1 MALVISFHGCDHKC
15 GVSMIAQSTAEKLA
29 ASSPQ
34 KNVLL
39 IHTEQGTGSDYCPSV
54 SETLENIRP
63 YLAERLFDFSE
74 IISDCKYK
82 NNLFILG
89 GASKPGSMHL
99 YNPDMAEY
107 LIESV
112 RKHFDYVI
120 CDTGS
125 EIEHGMCLGAL
136 CSSEVI
142 YQITSQSEIALKR
155 FVWQQ
160 SLYSQLRLKIDKLI
174 INKYSP
180 KEVNSKELIAK
191 RLGFN
196 IDDIICVKY
205 SNYGVSAEDY
215 GRSILFYKDR
225 AFSKSIDLIVSDI
238 LQRSLSGDVRP

>member
-15 GVSMIAQSTAEKLA
+15 GVSMIAQSTAERLA
-29 ASSPQ
+29 AHFSEKQ
-34 KNVLL
+34 VLL
-39 IHTEQGTGSDYCPSV
+39 IHTEQGIGSDYCHAV

-63 YLAERLFDFSE
+63 YLAEKLIDFSE

-99 YNPDMAEY
+99 YHPDMAEY

-136 CSSEVI
+136 CSSDAI

-155 FVWQQ
+155 FEWQQ
-160 SLYSQLRLKIDKLI
+160 SLYSQLRLKIRKLI
-174 INKYSP
+174 INKYSH
-180 KEVNSKELIAK
+180 KEVNTKEIIAG
-191 RLGFN
+191 RLRFDN
-196 IDDIICVKY
+196 DDVICVKN

-215 GRSILFYKDR
+215 GKSILFYKDR
-225 AFSKSIDLIVSDI
+225 AFSKSIELIVSDI
-238 LQRSLSGDVRP
+238 LQRSLAADVRP